1 MRIHGKSNFV
11 SYLPGI
17 WIVLLAVCLSLTVAA
32 QTPTH
37 LSLSVRSAIDSS
49 PPSDGLLKP
58 KITLPLIFVGRFK
71 DLSKVS
77 LTESSFPVEASDVM
91 NDLADSKPKP
101 LVLPKPSDASSNSQ
115 PESHRGFD
123 WNSALKQAFL
133 FNTFLQGFRIA
144 TEPEVRAELGG
155 PFFKDYFRS
164 VKSLRGWG
172 DGDNFLTNYVGHP
185 MQGAVSARIQ
195 IQNEPKGRMQEFALR
210 KEYFTSRVKAM
221 GFAAMFSVNFEL
233 GPLSES
239 SIGNVGMK
247 PREKSRN
254 PMAFE
259 DLVVTPTVG
268 TAWLVA
274 EDALDR
280 FLARNLESK
289 ISNRALKALV
299 RSGLNP
305 TRSMANLMRFK
316 FPWYRDNRRL

>member
-1 MRIHGKSNFV
+1 M
-11 SYLPGI
+11 
-17 WIVLLAVCLSLTVAA
+17 LLVAGCLSLTVAA
-32 QTPTH
+32 QTPSH
-37 LSLSVRSAIDSS
+37 LSLGVRSALGPM
-49 PPSDGLLKP
+49 PPADDLLKP
-58 KITLPLIFVGRFK
+58 KITLPLILGERFK
-71 DLSKVS
+71 DLSKGT
-77 LTESSFPVEASDVM
+77 LTESPLSAGTSEEM
-91 NDLADSKPKP
+91 NDLADSKPRP
-101 LVLPKPSDASSNSQ
+101 LVLPNPSDASSNPQ
-115 PESHRGFD
+115 PESQRGFD

-133 FNTFLQGFRIA
+133 FNSFLQGFRIA
-144 TEPEVRAELGG
+144 TEPQVRAELGG

-164 VKSLRGWG
+164 VKSLRGWD
-172 DGDNFLTNYVGHP
+172 DGDNFLTNYIGHP
-185 MQGAVSARIQ
+185 MQGAVSGRIQ
-195 IQNEPKGRMQEFALR
+195 IHNEPQGRMQEFAMR
-210 KEYFTSRVKAM
+210 KEYFKSRFKAM

-233 GPLSES
+233 GPLSEA

-247 PREKSRN
+247 PREKSRH

-289 ISNRALKALV
+289 ISNRVLRALV